1 MYHPAQLG
9 SVVYRERLERAERQ
23 RPVERLLALHRA
35 TRRAERA
42 GRRLRRA
49 ERQVRRLRTQP
60 GT

>member
-1 MYHPAQLG
+1 MYQLTQLTAD
-9 SVVYRERLERAERQ
+9 RHCQRLGRAEHQ

-42 GRRLRRA
+42 ERRMRRA
-49 ERQVRRLRTQP
+49 ECQVRRLRTQP